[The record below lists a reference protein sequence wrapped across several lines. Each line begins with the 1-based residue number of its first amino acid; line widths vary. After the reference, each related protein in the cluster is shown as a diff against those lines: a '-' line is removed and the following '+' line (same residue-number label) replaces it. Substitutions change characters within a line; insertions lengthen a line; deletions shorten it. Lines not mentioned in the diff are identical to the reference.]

1 MARRKP
7 TWKCQR
13 SSDGEKCGH
22 INPSR
27 KRNCEACSKP
37 RPARTTPAHES
48 VLALPYSYFVEANGG
63 IDACG
68 ICGALPSATRS
79 LDRDHSH
86 EGVGFAR
93 GVLCWKH
100 NRALEMF
107 GDDPILL
114 QAAIDYLARAE
125 ARRPR

>member
-1 MARRKP
+1 MPRGFWTCQKQAGGVPCRVLNPNRLQKCAACGKRKP
-7 TWKCQR
+7 
-13 SSDGEKCGH
+13 
-22 INPSR
+22 PR
-27 KRNCEACSKP
+27 KP
-37 RPARTTPAHES
+37 PAHES

-63 IDACG
+63 VDACG

-107 GDDPILL
+107 GDDPALL
-114 QAAIDYLARAE
+114 QSAIDYLARAE